1 MSTEL
6 GPPWL
11 ATEKSEM
18 FGRHFSLAFYF
29 NFFRQKQNKNS
40 CFFFFLIQIFRVIWF
55 INLNICFYNII

>member
-18 FGRHFSLAFYF
+18 FGGLFSLAFYF

-40 CFFFFLIQIFRVIWF
+40 CPFFF
-55 INLNICFYNII
+55 NLDI

>member
-18 FGRHFSLAFYF
+18 FGPWGTLLSR
-29 NFFRQKQNKNS
+29 
-40 CFFFFLIQIFRVIWF
+40 FLF
-55 INLNICFYNII
+55 

>member
-18 FGRHFSLAFYF
+18 FGGLFSLAFYF

-40 CFFFFLIQIFRVIWF
+40 CPFFFFFF
-55 INLNICFYNII
+55 NLGI